1 MMPRRLPDA
10 PGMSKR
16 TQLPLDLPHRASLA
30 REDLIVTDANRLAVA
45 AVDRW
50 PDWGHP
56 VLVVVGPP
64 GAGKSHLAAAWAD
77 MAGAVSPS
85 SDATTEEPFAVVVD
99 DVDRGRWNEA
109 EIFGI
114 VNAARLGGG
123 SVLLTSRVRPAAMT
137 IALPDLASRLKAATT
152 AELGSPDDALLE
164 GVLAKLFAD
173 RQMAVDVRLV
183 AYAAARMERSLEA
196 ANRFVA
202 AVDREALAR
211 KERINRA
218 LLADVL
224 RSAEFGGNDRKSG
237 KPADHD
243 TEIGNKRSQ
252 GAEDRGE
259 TET

>member
-1 MMPRRLPDA
+1 MTRP
-10 PGMSKR
+10 S
-16 TQLPLDLPHRASLA
+16 QLPLDLPHRPSLA
-30 REDLIVTDANRLAVA
+30 RDDLIVTEANCLAVA

-64 GAGKSHLAAAWAD
+64 GAGKSHLAAAWAE

-85 SDATTEEPFAVVVD
+85 PDATSDEPFAVVVD

-123 SVLLTSRVRPAAMT
+123 SVLLTSRVRPAAME
-137 IALPDLASRLKAATT
+137 IALPDLASRLKAATS
-152 AELGSPDDALLE
+152 AELGAPDEALLE

-173 RQMAVDVRLV
+173 RQMAVDFKLV

-211 KERINRA
+211 NGRINRS
-218 LLADVL
+218 LLADIL
-224 RSAEFGGNDRKSG
+224 RSPDFGGNDRKFG

-243 TEIGNKRSQ
+243 GEISNKGGDS
-252 GAEDRGE
+252 AEEGRE

>member
-1 MMPRRLPDA
+1 MTRP
-10 PGMSKR
+10 S
-16 TQLPLDLPHRASLA
+16 QLPLDLPHRASQA
-30 REDLIVTDANRLAVA
+30 RDDLIVTAANRLAVA

-64 GAGKSHLAAAWAD
+64 GAGKSHLAAAWAE
-77 MAGAVSPS
+77 MAGAVPPSP
-85 SDATTEEPFAVVVD
+85 DATGDEPFAVVID

-123 SVLLTSRVRPAAMT
+123 SVLLTSRVRPAAME
-137 IALPDLASRLKAATT
+137 IALPDLASRLKAATS
-152 AELGSPDDALLE
+152 AELGAPDEALLE

-173 RQMAVDVRLV
+173 RQMAVDHKLV
-183 AYAAARMERSLEA
+183 AYAAARMERSLDA

-211 KERINRA
+211 KERINRS

-224 RSAEFGGNDRKSG
+224 KAPDFGGNDRKIA

-243 TEIGNKRSQ
+243 SEIGNKGSDSAEEGRS
-252 GAEDRGE
+252 
-259 TET
+259 TES